1 MVKLAALRYVD
12 NPLVITAVLIKWN
25 YFYFVSLFFPQNH
38 IFQVLRGSV
47 LEQLGRTNNSLVCSI
62 AWMAA
67 EFGLM
72 TRIWPTKRIHGCS
85 LPLLRGY
92 VKLLMMSIYIPLNCK
107 SVQRTSW
114 NKLDWSRL
122 NSLIKEQN
130 KCVSV
135 YICKYIFLYV
145 IHVTYEEQTKI
156 VIVFVTILLNL

>member
-38 IFQVLRGSV
+38 IFQVLHGSV
-47 LEQLGRTNNSLVCSI
+47 LEQLGRTKNSLVCSI

-72 TRIWPTKRIHGCS
+72 MRIWPTKHIHACS
-85 LPLLRGY
+85 LPLLHGY
-92 VKLLMMSIYIPLNCK
+92 VKLLMMSMYIPLSCK
-107 SVQRTSW
+107 SVQRTGW

-122 NSLIKEQN
+122 NSLIKQQN
-130 KCVSV
+130 KCV
-135 YICKYIFLYV
+135 CLYIFVNIFFYMLYML
-145 IHVTYEEQTKI
+145 HMRNKPK
-156 VIVFVTILLNL
+156 